1 MALVV
6 GINIAINLRLVGFL
20 PRFPLAPLFQFYRLH
35 WLAAAV
41 IFLSGLSLL
50 MAYPAKALTNPVFY
64 LKLSALVTA
73 LLISRYFQKML
84 ALIGENFELEPL
96 VPRLAYLSLVLWI
109 VTVTAGRFLAYTYSV
124 LLASRFY

>member
-20 PRFPLAPLFQFYRLH
+20 PRFPLAPLFQLYRLH

-64 LKLSALVTA
+64 LKLSALVSA

-84 ALIGENFELEPL
+84 ALTGENFELERL

-109 VTVTAGRFLAYTYSV
+109 VTVTAGRFLAYTHSV

>member
-1 MALVV
+1 MAFVV
-6 GINIAINLRLVGFL
+6 GINIAINLRLIGFL
-20 PRFPLAPLFQFYRLH
+20 PRIPLAPLFRFYRLH

-64 LKLSALVTA
+64 LKLSALVSA

-84 ALIGENFELEPL
+84 ALTGENFELERL
-96 VPRLAYLSLVLWI
+96 VPRLAYLSLVLWM
-109 VTVTAGRFLAYTYSV
+109 VTVTAGRFLAYTHSV

>member
-1 MALVV
+1 
-6 GINIAINLRLVGFL
+6 
-20 PRFPLAPLFQFYRLH
+20 
-35 WLAAAV
+35 
-41 IFLSGLSLL
+41 

-84 ALIGENFELEPL
+84 AGAGENFELERL

-109 VTVTAGRFLAYTYSV
+109 VTVTAGRFLAYTHSV

>member
-20 PRFPLAPLFQFYRLH
+20 PRFPLAPLFRFYRLH
-35 WLAAAV
+35 WLAVVV

-84 ALIGENFELEPL
+84 ALTGENFELERL

-109 VTVTAGRFLAYTYSV
+109 VTVTAGRFLAYTHSV

>member
-1 MALVV
+1 M

-20 PRFPLAPLFQFYRLH
+20 PRFPLAPLFRFYRLH

-64 LKLSALVTA
+64 LKLSALVSA

-84 ALIGENFELEPL
+84 ALTGENFELERL

-109 VTVTAGRFLAYTYSV
+109 VTVTAGRFLAYTHSV